1 MHLGLTGTAWA
12 LGSCRISQHLS
23 TLRALGSVFLPLLYF
38 LVSLLY
44 FCCSFLSGSFVIFLF
59 FFFFLPCLAMSLAY
73 ILPPQKKKKSSLW
86 HQAASHCRPRR
97 WCKGTGLLP
106 GKVPAQPGPA
116 PSSLGSPVPPS
127 LSPRPPRCPARR
139 PCRRPAVTQVC
150 HLYVAGLS

>member
-59 FFFFLPCLAMSLAY
+59 YFFFLPCLAMLLAY
-73 ILPPQKKKKSSLW
+73 ILPPSKKKNLHCGIKQLLISGLAGGARGQGCCQVRSL
-86 HQAASHCRPRR
+86 
-97 WCKGTGLLP
+97 L
-106 GKVPAQPGPA
+106 
-116 PSSLGSPVPPS
+116 SPVPHLPPS
-127 LSPRPPRCPARR
+127 AALSPPPRPRAPHAVPHAARAAD
-139 PCRRPAVTQVC
+139 P
-150 HLYVAGLS
+150 L